1 MESARTNCV
10 PRFFTFIYCKLLC
23 NYFIQLLK
31 RKQFWQILKFMWN
44 TWRELKLM
52 IKLYLFSELWNSFS
66 RVYLRNCFW
75 CYFRQLFIFS
85 ASKKSKRDCKLPK
98 IVQVQDFC
106 PIAFSFNKSTVK
118 YLKLFKYKVFAHWR
132 LQLVDFQF
140 HFVLILFWQ
149 RAVCKILSKLNNY
162 ETRTLQS
169 FTIRSCDLIIK
180 LCI

>member
-1 MESARTNCV
+1 
-10 PRFFTFIYCKLLC
+10 
-23 NYFIQLLK
+23 
-31 RKQFWQILKFMWN
+31 MWN

-66 RVYLRNCFW
+66 RVSLRNCFC

-85 ASKKSKRDCKLPK
+85 ASIKSKKDCKLPK

-132 LQLVDFQF
+132 LKSVDFQLD
-140 HFVLILFWQ
+140 FVLILFSQ
-149 RAVCKILSKLNNY
+149 RAVCKILSQLNNF